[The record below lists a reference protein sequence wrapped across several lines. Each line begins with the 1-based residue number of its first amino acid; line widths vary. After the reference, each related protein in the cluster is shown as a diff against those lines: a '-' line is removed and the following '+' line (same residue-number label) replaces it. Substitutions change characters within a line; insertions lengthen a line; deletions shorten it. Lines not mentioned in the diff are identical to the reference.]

1 MSTAGTTAYTVRAHR
16 DGDRFWLVH
25 VPEIDHYTQARNI
38 AEIETMARDLI
49 ATLRGLDPT
58 DIALD
63 IDIALPGD
71 VRQRL
76 DEAAE
81 LREQEARMRRAAA
94 DNVRVAASS
103 LHRSGIPLRDI
114 GKLLGVSF
122 QRAGQLV
129 RGDHDP
135 AHHA

>member
-1 MSTAGTTAYTVRAHR
+1 MSTAASTTYTVRAHR

-25 VPEIDHYTQARNI
+25 IPEIDHYTQARNV

-49 ATLRGLDPT
+49 ATLRGLAPT
-58 DIALD
+58 DIALE
-63 IDIALPGD
+63 IDIALPAD

-76 DEAAE
+76 DEAAN
-81 LREQEARMRRAAA
+81 LREQEAEMRRAAA
-94 DNVRVAASS
+94 DNVRVAATS
-103 LHRSGIPLRDI
+103 LHRSGISLRDI

-129 RGDHDP
+129 RGDGYS
-135 AHHA
+135 AHRA